1 MLLVDT
7 GSVSTCLNS
16 SDKARL
22 GINNS
27 QLDQSTLDYTR
38 GVGGTASYYLEPAML
53 MFTDDNRGRIFF
65 GSEIFV
71 SEDTEDNSVPGI
83 PSLLGRDFLNRCRIN
98 LDIESNV
105 VQWEPRNVSG
115 GLILH

>member
-22 GINNS
+22 GIDNS

-71 SEDTEDNSVPGI
+71 SEDTEDTSVPGI